1 MNAQDLALTIVC
13 ILAIF
18 TTVTCLDGV
27 IEWARTQRN
36 RRKISQTMLKL
47 AQQEEKHAIKE
58 KETK

>member
-1 MNAQDLALTIVC
+1 MNPQDLALTF
-13 ILAIF
+13 ILLLSICV
-18 TTVTCLDGV
+18 TVICLGGV

-47 AQQEEKHAIKE
+47 AQQAEKHTIKE